1 MDQFEALQ
9 VSEEIYNQMGGIK
22 SICLMTS
29 AEHFKYGTN
38 DKEEVWTSFKFQG
51 SRKVN
56 YVKITLT
63 VMDVYKVEFGQISKV
78 KGVPTYIKKS
88 EENDIY
94 NEDLKN
100 YFEKYT
106 GLYLTL
112 FP

>member
-9 VSEEIYNQMGGIK
+9 ISEEIYNQMGGIR
-22 SICLMTS
+22 SICLMTG
-29 AEHFKYGTN
+29 AKHFKYGTN
-38 DKEEVWTSFKFQG
+38 TKDEVWTSFKFQG
-51 SRKVN
+51 SDKVN

-63 VMDVYKVEFGQISKV
+63 VEDLYEVEFEKISKV
-78 KGVPTYIKKS
+78 KGIPVYDKKS
-88 EENDIY
+88 ITGGIY
-94 NEDLKN
+94 NEDLKD